1 MKLNY
6 YKLISDEEYMPK
18 LKVLNSIEY
27 SGDRWELTDIYELA
41 PVFSELTD
49 VRREFAENVY
59 MVTYGYDN
67 NINGIHHISTGHLTR
82 AEIPIRIII
91 THIVLSNAYGFKIF
105 HNHPFDDVNDSEENI
120 VQALDN
126 VIVNFGLDRE
136 KLRQMIDSKNSED
149 KKYWTLLVKLID
161 GELKSM

>member
-67 NINGIHHISTGHLTR
+67 SINGIHHISTGHLTR

-105 HNHPFDDVNDSEENI
+105 HNHPFDDVNDSEDDRKCSDLFKDIARHLECDYMGHYI
-120 VQALDN
+120 VT
-126 VIVNFGLDRE
+126 
-136 KLRQMIDSKNSED
+136 KNRCRCIETNDEYEFEED
-149 KKYWTLLVKLID
+149 DY
-161 GELKSM
+161 